1 MMLSNFGRDVRLGV
15 RQLLHQPGFAAAAI
29 LSLALGIGLNTTLF
43 SIVNAVLLR
52 GGPIED
58 PDRLV
63 EIYTGL
69 SKDFPQLT
77 TSYPDFLDIQSGA
90 PSLAGLAGN
99 SYVRG
104 ILSTGERP
112 TLVTGEAVTANYFE
126 LLGIAPATGRG
137 FRADENGAPGASP
150 VVVLSHGLWQRQFGA
165 RPDIVGQ
172 AVTISGL
179 GYTVIGVSPA
189 SFTGTLPGIPTEFWV
204 PLAMVEQLVFSGVQA
219 NTDKN
224 PGQTRLDRRGTRWL
238 FVKGRL
244 ADGRTVDQ
252 ARAEV
257 ETIFARLSKDYPD
270 TNDKTFGTVLPASSI
285 RFHPMLDGYLRA
297 ASAGLLGAVGLVLLI
312 ACGNVANLLL
322 ARGTAR
328 RRELAVRAA
337 IGASRGRL
345 VSQLLS
351 EGLVL
356 AFAGGAAGLLIAWWA
371 GRALTGI
378 GTDTLPVPVKFEFS
392 IDPMVLL
399 FAFAA
404 SMATAAVFGLMPA
417 LSSSKPELVPALKE
431 SAEGSSRRRLSVR
444 DVLVIGQLALSLV
457 LLVSGALLVRGLLVA
472 RGMELG
478 FDPAPISSL
487 SFNLKMNGYDDERAT
502 AFAREAV
509 RALRGLPGVAA
520 VSTASRLPLSP
531 DVNMDGVKVPGHHA
545 ADADETPTDTVAVG
559 VDYFAVAG
567 VPIVAGRAFTEDE
580 VSNRRRVAVIN
591 ETMAKQYWPDGSA
604 VGRVLYRGDFDSEPV
619 QVVGVA
625 RDHKVRSVGES
636 PRAYLHVPEAPSASI
651 GLIVRTA
658 TPARAALPSLRQAL
672 LALEP
677 AIVFTEAAPA
687 EDVVAT
693 TVTPTRIG
701 ALALGSFGALA
712 LLLAAVGLYGVIAYS
727 VSRRTRE
734 VGIRMALGA
743 ERGQVMRLVLVQGGK
758 LALAGIALGLVAS
771 AGVGQLLESLLY
783 GVSGFDLIAYG
794 SAAAVLLLVALVA
807 NLMPAITASRV
818 DPVKA
823 LRSE

>member
-1 MMLSNFGRDVRLGV
+1 MLSNFGRDVRLGV
-15 RQLLHQPGFAAAAI
+15 RQLLHQPAFAAAAI

-52 GGPIED
+52 GGPIKD

-69 SKDFPQLT
+69 SKDYPQLT

-104 ILSTGERP
+104 ILSTGQRP

-126 LLGIAPATGRG
+126 LLGIAPAAGRG
-137 FRADENGAPGASP
+137 FRADENSAPGASP
-150 VVVLSHGLWQRQFGA
+150 VLVLSHGLWQRQFGA

-172 AVTISGL
+172 VVTVSGT
-179 GYTVIGVSPA
+179 GYTVVGVAPA
-189 SFTGTLPGIPTEFWV
+189 NFTGTLPGIPTEFWV
-204 PLAMVEQLVFSGVQA
+204 PLMMVEQLVFSGVQA

-224 PGQTRLDRRGTRWL
+224 PGKTRIDRRGTRWL

-244 ADGRTVDQ
+244 AEGRSVDQ
-252 ARAEV
+252 ARAEIG
-257 ETIFARLSKDYPD
+257 TIFARLSKDYPD
-270 TNDKTFGTVLPASSI
+270 TNDKVFATVLPASSI
-285 RFHPMLDGYLRA
+285 RFHPMLDGYLKA
-297 ASAGLLGAVGLVLLI
+297 ASAGLLGAVALVLMI

-345 VSQLLS
+345 MSQLLS

-371 GRALTGI
+371 GRALAGV
-378 GTDTLPVPVKFEFS
+378 GTDVLPVPIKFDFS
-392 IDPMVLL
+392 IDPTVLL
-399 FAFAA
+399 FALAA
-404 SMATAAVFGLMPA
+404 SMATALVFGLVPA

-431 SAEGSSRRRLSVR
+431 SAEDASRRRLSMR
-444 DVLVIGQLALSLV
+444 DVLVVGQLALSLV
-457 LLVSGALLVRGLLVA
+457 LLVAGALLIRGLLVA
-472 RGMELG
+472 RAMDVG

-487 SFNLKMNGYDDERAT
+487 SFNLRMNGYDDERAT

-509 RALRGLPGVAA
+509 RTLRGLPGVAGVA
-520 VSTASRLPLSP
+520 TASRLPLAP

-545 ADADETPTDTVAVG
+545 ADEDETPTDTVAVG
-559 VDYFAVAG
+559 ADYFPVVG

-580 VSNRRRVAVIN
+580 VANKRRVAVIN

-604 VGRVLYRGDFDSEPV
+604 VGRVIYRGDFDSEPV
-619 QVVGVA
+619 QIVGVA

-636 PRAYLHVPEAPSASI
+636 PRAYLHVPETPSANI
-651 GLIVRTA
+651 QIIVRSS

-677 AIVFTEAAPA
+677 AIVFTEDAPA
-687 EDVVAT
+687 EDVAAT
-693 TVTPTRIG
+693 TVAPTRIG
-701 ALALGSFGALA
+701 AMALGSFGALA
-712 LLLAAVGLYGVIAYS
+712 LLLAAIGLYGVIAYS

-743 ERGQVMRLVLVQGGK
+743 ERRQVMRLVLTQGGK
-758 LALAGIALGLVAS
+758 LAAAGIAIGIVAS

-783 GVSGFDLIAYG
+783 GVSGYDVLAYG
-794 SAAAVLLLVALVA
+794 AAAAVLMLVALAA
-807 NLMPAITASRV
+807 NLIPAISASRV
-818 DPVKA
+818 DPVQA

>member
-1 MMLSNFGRDVRLGV
+1 MVSNFARDLKLGV
-15 RQLLHQPGFAAAAI
+15 RQLLHQPAFAAAAI

-52 GGPIED
+52 GGPVKD

-63 EIYTGL
+63 EVYSGL

-90 PSLAGLAGN
+90 PSLVGLAGN

-104 ILSTGERP
+104 ILSTGQRP

-126 LLGIAPATGRG
+126 LLGIAPTAGRG
-137 FRADENGAPGASP
+137 FRADENTAPGASP
-150 VVVLSHGLWQRQFGA
+150 VLVLSHGLWQRQFGA

-172 AVTISGL
+172 VVTISGL
-179 GYTVIGVSPA
+179 GYTVVGVAPA
-189 SFTGTLPGIPTEFWV
+189 SFTGTLPGIQTEFWV
-204 PLAMVEQLVFSGVQA
+204 PLMMVEQLVFSGVQA

-224 PGQTRLDRRGTRWL
+224 PGKTRLDRRGTRWL

-244 ADGRTVDQ
+244 AEGRTVDQ
-252 ARAEV
+252 ARAEI
-257 ETIFARLSKDYPD
+257 ETIFARLSTDYPD
-270 TNDKTFGTVLPASSI
+270 TNDKVFGTVLPASSI
-285 RFHPMLDGYLRA
+285 RFHPMLDGYLKA
-297 ASAGLLGAVGLVLLI
+297 ASAGLLGAVALVLII

-356 AFAGGAAGLLIAWWA
+356 AVVGGAAGLLIAWWA
-371 GRALTGI
+371 GRALAGV
-378 GTDTLPVPVKFEFS
+378 GTDVLPVPVAFDFS
-392 IDPMVLL
+392 IDPAVLL
-399 FAFAA
+399 FAFVV
-404 SMATAAVFGLMPA
+404 SIATAVVFGVVPA

-431 SAEGSSRRRLSVR
+431 SAEGSSRRRLSLR
-444 DVLVIGQLALSLV
+444 DVLVVGQLALSLV

-472 RGMELG
+472 RAMELG
-478 FDPAPISSL
+478 FDPAPISTL
-487 SFNLKMNGYDDERAT
+487 SFNLRMNGYDDARAT
-502 AFAREAV
+502 AFARDAV
-509 RALRGLPGVAA
+509 RTLRALPGVAGA
-520 VSTASRLPLSP
+520 TTASRLPLSP

-545 ADADETPTDTVAVG
+545 ADDDVTPVDTVEVG
-559 VDYFAVAG
+559 VDYFSVTG

-591 ETMAKQYWPDGSA
+591 ETMAGQYWPDGSA

-619 QVVGVA
+619 QIVGVA

-636 PRAYLHVPEAPSASI
+636 PRAYLHVPETPSGNI

-658 TPARAALPSLRQAL
+658 TPARAALPALREAL

-677 AIVFTEAAPA
+677 AIVFTEDAPA
-687 EDVVAT
+687 EDVAAT
-693 TVTPTRIG
+693 TVAPTRIG
-701 ALALGSFGALA
+701 AIALGSFGALA

-743 ERGQVMRLVLVQGGK
+743 ERRQVMSLVLIQGGK
-758 LALAGIALGLVAS
+758 LAAAGVAIGLVAS
-771 AGVGQLLESLLY
+771 AGVGRLLESLLY
-783 GVSGFDLIAYG
+783 GVSGFDALAYG
-794 SAAAVLLLVALVA
+794 GAAAVLMLVALAA
-807 NLMPAITASRV
+807 NLMPAIGASRV